1 MPRPRAGVLFAR
13 LMRYGLKLTS
23 RVKHANNPSMA
34 LTSNHITNHPKQLII
49 DMAIGLDS
57 DEYLAELYGY
67 TITELQQLREHPII
81 RRDLATLKSEFDAGG
96 ITLQRKN
103 IARAEV
109 LQQLYYDAVVTEGS
123 LAQKREAAQFF
134 TKMADLEPKPSVTA
148 NAGTGFSIN
157 IILKDQNGHKTTLH
171 AEAPAETVQVVEG
184 EVVSSEVLEGGVL
197 ERETNEAMFELPEV
211 PAFLAD
217 KRVTANSDLSESV

>member
-1 MPRPRAGVLFAR
+1 
-13 LMRYGLKLTS
+13 
-23 RVKHANNPSMA
+23 MA

-57 DEYLAELYGY
+57 DEYLADLYGY
-67 TITELQQLREHPII
+67 TITELQQLRDHPII
-81 RRDLATLKSEFDAGG
+81 RRDLAALKSEFDSGG
-96 ITLQRKN
+96 VTLQRKN

-134 TKMADLEPKPSVTA
+134 TKMADLEPKQSVMA

-171 AEAPAETVQVVEG
+171 AEAPHEPETTAIIEG
-184 EVVSSEVLEGGVL
+184 EVVGGIS
-197 ERETNEAMFELPEV
+197 NEAEGEEVFALPEV
-211 PAFLAD
+211 PAFLTA

>member
-1 MPRPRAGVLFAR
+1 
-13 LMRYGLKLTS
+13 
-23 RVKHANNPSMA
+23 MA

-67 TITELQQLREHPII
+67 TITELQQLRDHPII
-81 RRDLATLKSEFDAGG
+81 RRELAALKSEFDAGG
-96 ITLQRKN
+96 VTLQRKN

-109 LQQLYYDAVVTEGS
+109 LQQLYYDDLVANGT
-123 LAQKREAAQFF
+123 LAQKREGAQFF

-157 IILKDQNGHKTTLH
+157 IILKDQNGHKTTIH
-171 AEAPAETVQVVEG
+171 AEAPEVGAIEG
-184 EVVSSEVLEGGVL
+184 ELVERCAESDSEIQAIES
-197 ERETNEAMFELPEV
+197 AIHDALPEI
-211 PAFLAD
+211 PAFLAA

>member
-1 MPRPRAGVLFAR
+1 
-13 LMRYGLKLTS
+13 
-23 RVKHANNPSMA
+23 MA

-57 DEYLAELYGY
+57 DEYLADQYGY
-67 TITELQQLREHPII
+67 TITELQDLRDHPII
-81 RRDLATLKSEFDAGG
+81 RRDLAALKSEFDSGG
-96 ITLQRKN
+96 VTLQRKN

-134 TKMADLEPKPSVTA
+134 TKMADLEPKTNITA

-157 IILKDQNGHKTTLH
+157 IILKDQNGTKHTLH
-171 AEAPAETVQVVEG
+171 AEAPEARPAIEG
-184 EVVSSEVLEGGVL
+184 EVLDRDSVHDPEIPLIESEVLD
-197 ERETNEAMFELPEV
+197 ALPEV
-211 PAFLAD
+211 PDFLAA

>member
-1 MPRPRAGVLFAR
+1 
-13 LMRYGLKLTS
+13 MRYGLSLTS
-23 RVKHANNPSMA
+23 SAKHANNPRMA

-57 DEYLAELYGY
+57 DEYLAEQYGY

-81 RRDLATLKSEFDAGG
+81 RRDLAALKSEFDSGG
-96 ITLQRKN
+96 VTLQRKN

-134 TKMADLEPKPSVTA
+134 TKMADLEPKQSVMA

-157 IILKDQNGHKTTLH
+157 IILKDQNGHKTTIH
-171 AEAPAETVQVVEG
+171 AEAPHEQEAVGIIEG
-184 EVVSSEVLEGGVL
+184 EVVGALSDAAEGQ
-197 ERETNEAMFELPEV
+197 AFDALPEI

>member
-1 MPRPRAGVLFAR
+1 
-13 LMRYGLKLTS
+13 MRYAELLTS
-23 RVKHANNPSMA
+23 CVKHANNPRMA

-49 DMAIGLDS
+49 DMAVGLDS

-67 TITELQQLREHPII
+67 TITELQALREHPII

-157 IILKDQNGHKTTLH
+157 IILKDQNGHKTTIH
-171 AEAPAETVQVVEG
+171 AEAPEDRAIEG
-184 EVVSSEVLEGGVL
+184 ELVERCATSDTEIQAIEG
-197 ERETNEAMFELPEV
+197 ELDDAFPEI
-211 PAFLAD
+211 PAYLAD
-217 KRVTANSDLSESV
+217 MRVTANSDLSESV

>member
-1 MPRPRAGVLFAR
+1 
-13 LMRYGLKLTS
+13 
-23 RVKHANNPSMA
+23 MA

-57 DEYLAELYGY
+57 DEYLADQYGY

-81 RRDLATLKSEFDAGG
+81 RRDLAALKSEFDSGG
-96 ITLQRKN
+96 VTLQRKN

-134 TKMADLEPKPSVTA
+134 TKMADLEPKTNVVA

-157 IILKDQNGHKTTLH
+157 IILKDQNGHKTTIH
-171 AEAPAETVQVVEG
+171 AEAPHEQEAAGVIEG
-184 EVVSSEVLEGGVL
+184 EVVSALPDAAEGQ
-197 ERETNEAMFELPEV
+197 AFDALPEI

>member
-1 MPRPRAGVLFAR
+1 
-13 LMRYGLKLTS
+13 
-23 RVKHANNPSMA
+23 MA

-57 DEYLAELYGY
+57 DEYLAEQYGY

-81 RRDLATLKSEFDAGG
+81 RRDLAALKSEFDSGG
-96 ITLQRKN
+96 VTLQRKN

-134 TKMADLEPKPSVTA
+134 TKMADLEPKTNVVA
-148 NAGTGFSIN
+148 NSGTGFSIN
-157 IILKDQNGHKTTLH
+157 IILKDQNGHKTTIH
-171 AEAPAETVQVVEG
+171 AEAPHEEQISDAIEG
-184 EVVSSEVLEGGVL
+184 EATIVEERRESLCLES
-197 ERETNEAMFELPEV
+197 ADKSFDELPEV

>member
-1 MPRPRAGVLFAR
+1 
-13 LMRYGLKLTS
+13 
-23 RVKHANNPSMA
+23 MA

-57 DEYLAELYGY
+57 DEYLADQYGY
-67 TITELQQLREHPII
+67 TITELQDLRDHPII
-81 RRDLATLKSEFDAGG
+81 RRDLAALKSEFDSGG
-96 ITLQRKN
+96 VTLQRKN

-134 TKMADLEPKPSVTA
+134 TKMADLEPKTNITA

-171 AEAPAETVQVVEG
+171 AEAPEARPAIEG
-184 EVVSSEVLEGGVL
+184 EVLDRSPVCDPEVSLIESEV
-197 ERETNEAMFELPEV
+197 RDALPEV
-211 PAFLAD
+211 PDFLAA

>member
-1 MPRPRAGVLFAR
+1 
-13 LMRYGLKLTS
+13 
-23 RVKHANNPSMA
+23 MA

-67 TITELQQLREHPII
+67 TITELQQLRDHPII
-81 RRDLATLKSEFDAGG
+81 RRELAALKSEFDAGG
-96 ITLQRKN
+96 VTLQRKN

-109 LQQLYYDAVVTEGS
+109 LQQLYYDDLVANGT
-123 LAQKREAAQFF
+123 LAQKREGAQFF

-157 IILKDQNGHKTTLH
+157 IILKDQNGQRTTIH
-171 AEAPAETVQVVEG
+171 AEAPPEAEAIEGHATIVQDRDDVPMVEAI
-184 EVVSSEVLEGGVL
+184 ES
-197 ERETNEAMFELPEV
+197 AFDDLPEV

-217 KRVTANSDLSESV
+217 MRVTANSDLSESV

>member
-1 MPRPRAGVLFAR
+1 
-13 LMRYGLKLTS
+13 
-23 RVKHANNPSMA
+23 MA

-49 DMAIGLDS
+49 DMAVGLDS

-67 TITELQQLREHPII
+67 TISELQALREHPII

-171 AEAPAETVQVVEG
+171 AEAPHEPEATSIIEG
-184 EVVSSEVLEGGVL
+184 EVVGGISDEAEGEEVF
-197 ERETNEAMFELPEV
+197 ALPEI
-211 PAFLAD
+211 PEFLAA

>member
-1 MPRPRAGVLFAR
+1 
-13 LMRYGLKLTS
+13 MRYGLSLTS
-23 RVKHANNPSMA
+23 IVKHANNPRMA

-57 DEYLAELYGY
+57 DEYLADQYGY
-67 TITELQQLREHPII
+67 TITELQDLRDHPII
-81 RRDLATLKSEFDAGG
+81 RRDLAALKSEFDSGG
-96 ITLQRKN
+96 VTLQRKN

-134 TKMADLEPKPSVTA
+134 TKMADLEPKTNITA

-171 AEAPAETVQVVEG
+171 AEAPTETIQAVEG
-184 EVVSSEVLEGGVL
+184 EVLSSEVLRG
-197 ERETNEAMFELPEV
+197 EADQIEAIEMLELPEV